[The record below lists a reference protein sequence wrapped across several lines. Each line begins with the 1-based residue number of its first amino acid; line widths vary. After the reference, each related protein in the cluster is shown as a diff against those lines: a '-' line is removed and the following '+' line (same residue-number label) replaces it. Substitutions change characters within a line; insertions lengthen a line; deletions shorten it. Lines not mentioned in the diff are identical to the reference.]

1 MTQRPF
7 MFSVSWFDS
16 DAGKNADELY
26 VTSFSGTEEIARPYA
41 IELNLISRS
50 APQEFRNILKRRCQL
65 SIRRQ
70 VASADRQVVS
80 TDQRVVSSE
89 VESVRHTQRQ
99 IHGMLSN
106 FELRGFDGTSYQY
119 RTVLVPRLWRATQ
132 PVLSRVFVDTSLWDV
147 LQASWS
153 DMPGVDVPTEHDRIS
168 NQNPTRKFTM
178 QYRESSLN
186 FLSRWLEFYGI
197 SYYFKQEEDLET
209 AVFTNVKEGF
219 LPLATGDDNK
229 VQFVAEARGLADREV
244 LRSVFWRNILVP
256 KTLTMADY
264 NIDEPTRPKRAVV
277 DVSTPGTGDHVQI
290 DSDTTT
296 FDVEDVLDV
305 RKDEYLGAAYR
316 IFGVSNVRALSAG
329 YTFKIKENPV
339 DAAETEYLLV
349 RLTHRGEQTVDI
361 DSGQASGASY
371 ENSYEAIPHSI
382 TYRPPSVTPRPQVAG
397 FVHGVVENPDGAQ
410 YPGIDDNGYY
420 RVRLFFDNDSA
431 LNNASCP
438 IRKMEP
444 YGGPDRGMHMPLING
459 TEVVVGF
466 LGADPDQPFIAGAL
480 PGPSQPSP
488 VASSNRD
495 RTIIQTKST
504 KIVMQDLEGEES
516 ITLSNS
522 GTFAGQNLSVLTDAS
537 FAVGNSTKSLAS
549 IASMAAM
556 QTDISLVSKVI
567 QGLVAVSIAS
577 MRGITIM
584 AGYKKIQAAIA
595 ALMVGLSIGYKYESE
610 AKRTGN
616 QPAAVANIIMPI
628 LNLVLTLVIVQV
640 QLKLLKRAIAQG
652 MKLKLSPR
660 SVVCPDREKRMLL
673 SSNALG
679 VMAGKVGTFFATLFT
694 MRSFTEAYSKSK
706 ALPDGVDEA
715 DIHGLTLV
723 RAGDGNALGVQ
734 GEGKSILIATDGGS
748 IDMIAEKDFT
758 VFGNQIMQTAET
770 SAMIVAMGKPGK
782 EIGSAMS
789 VDMNSAALMGPGDLP
804 PGTIRVGKDWLAIGH
819 NVHGAYSTTKHG
831 TGFMIQD
838 NELLATSKHI
848 AMGTGNGKVAVGISE
863 DYGVLLMGNV
873 DGGVVLSTMGAK
885 VVINNQG
892 IVIEEKAGKG
902 IKIQSVG
909 EIKLSSNKG
918 ITLSAGKVAIK
929 GGNVT
934 LDGISVKINGQGVGA
949 IGGSPPPPPVIK
961 PPMPVPPPPP
971 VVPTPPAIT
980 AALLGASDKA
990 AMTRMS
996 AVMKWFKSIAALAA
1010 KK

>member
-1 MTQRPF
+1 

-16 DAGKNADELY
+16 DAGKTADELY

-41 IELNLISRS
+41 IELNLTSRS
-50 APQEFRNILKRRCQL
+50 APQDFRNILKRRCQL

-70 VASADRQVVS
+70 VRSADA
-80 TDQRVVSSE
+80 DRVD
-89 VESVRHTQRQ
+89 HTQRQ
-99 IHGMLSN
+99 IHGMLSS

-132 PVLSRVFVDTSLWDV
+132 AVLSRVFVDTALWDV

-153 DMPGVDVPTEHDRIS
+153 DVPGVDVATEHDRIS
-168 NQNPTRKFTM
+168 NLNPTRKFTM

-197 SYYFKQEEDLET
+197 SYYFKQDDDGET

-219 LPLATGDDNK
+219 LPLVTGEGNN
-229 VQFVAEARGLADREV
+229 VQFIADAKGFANREL
-244 LRSVFWRNILVP
+244 LRSVFWRSILVP

-264 NIDEPTRPKRAVV
+264 NIDEPTKPKRAVV
-277 DVSTPGTGDHVQI
+277 DISTPGTGDHVQI

-296 FDVEDVLDV
+296 FDVDDVLDV
-305 RKDEYLGAAYR
+305 RKDEYLGASYR
-316 IFGVSNVRALSAG
+316 IFGDSNVRALSAG
-329 YTFKIKENPV
+329 YTFKIKGNPV
-339 DAAETEYLLV
+339 DDRETEYLLV
-349 RLTHRGEQTVDI
+349 RVTHKGEQKVDI
-361 DSGQASGASY
+361 DSGTATGAQY

-382 TYRPPSVTPRPQVAG
+382 TYRPPNITPRPQVAG
-397 FVHGVVENPDGAQ
+397 FVHGVVENPDGDQ

-420 RVRLFFDNDSA
+420 RVRLFFDNDST
-431 LNNASCP
+431 LNNASAP

-480 PGPSQPSP
+480 PGPSQASP
-488 VASSNRD
+488 VVSSNRD
-495 RTIIQTKST
+495 RTIIQTKAT

-516 ITLSNS
+516 ITLSNT
-522 GTFAGQNLSVLTDAS
+522 GTFAGNNLSVLTDAS
-537 FAVGNSTKSLAS
+537 LAVGNSTKSLAS

-577 MRGITIM
+577 MRGITVM
-584 AGYKKIQAAIA
+584 AGYKKIQAGIA
-595 ALMVGLSIGYKYESE
+595 ALMVGLSVGYKYESE

-616 QPAAVANIIMPI
+616 QPAAIANIVMPI

-652 MKLKLSPR
+652 MKMKLSPR
-660 SVVCPDREKRMLL
+660 SVVCPDRERRMLL

-679 VMAGKVGTFFATLFT
+679 VAATKVATFFGTLFT

-706 ALPDGVDEA
+706 AVPDGVDEA

-723 RAGDGNALGVQ
+723 RAGDGNALGVM

-770 SAMIVAMGKPGK
+770 SAMMVATGKPGS
-782 EIGSAMS
+782 EIGAAIS

-819 NVHGAYSTTKHG
+819 NVQGAYSTTKHG
-831 TGFMIQD
+831 TGFMIKD

-848 AMGTGNGKVAVGISE
+848 AMGTGNGKVAAGISE

-873 DGGVVLSTMGAK
+873 DGGVVLSTVGAK
-885 VVINNQG
+885 VVINKDG
-892 IVIEEKAGKG
+892 IIIEEKAGKG

-909 EIKLSSNKG
+909 DIAIASNKG
-918 ITLSAGKVAIK
+918 VKLSGGKVTIA
-929 GGNVT
+929 GGNVELT
-934 LDGISVKINGQGVGA
+934 GLNVKVNGQGIGA
-949 IGGSPPPPPVIK
+949 MGGSPPPPPVIK

-980 AALLGASDKA
+980 PATLGTADKA
-990 AMTRMS
+990 AMTRVS
-996 AVMKWFKSIAALAA
+996 AIMNWFKSIASLAA
-1010 KK
+1010 RK